1 MRDIHC
7 HILPGVDD
15 GAADLDESLA
25 MLEAAKRAGVTRIVC
40 TPHCRDPY
48 FDYDKMWDA
57 FELLRDNADGFPLQM
72 GFEVNHRKLVELGID
87 AAEHLHFDGTNE
99 FLLELSTHADAYAFR
114 EYENTIYD
122 LQCRGYQV
130 IIAHP
135 ERYRAVQKD
144 VSVAERLVD
153 MGFRAVKI
161 RFSHEKTKDD
171 IAIIETVRKAV
182 GNKLEIMVDANQG
195 TACERNNNSF
205 PPIWSYNRALET
217 AREMERLQCAWLEE
231 PLWRYDFDGLAR
243 LNAAVDI
250 PIAGGEINIGIP
262 DFKLMLD
269 KGCFDILQPNCTM
282 STGISYIRK
291 IAALAD
297 SYGKIVNPHAYIP
310 GMGVL
315 QSMHLVAS
323 YTNFTWLEY
332 PCDPP
337 SLTPEVFQG
346 VLKENYLVD
355 KIDGCIPMPL
365 NPGFGVDVDE
375 ELVKKYSILER

>member
-153 MGFRAVKI
+153 MGCKLQASATLLPAVALVARKSRHSACSIRTCTASSRAMPITWVITIAWRRLARSLACAELIFVKI
-161 RFSHEKTKDD
+161 
-171 IAIIETVRKAV
+171 
-182 GNKLEIMVDANQG
+182 
-195 TACERNNNSF
+195 C
-205 PPIWSYNRALET
+205 P
-217 AREMERLQCAWLEE
+217 
-231 PLWRYDFDGLAR
+231 
-243 LNAAVDI
+243 
-250 PIAGGEINIGIP
+250 
-262 DFKLMLD
+262 
-269 KGCFDILQPNCTM
+269 
-282 STGISYIRK
+282 
-291 IAALAD
+291 
-297 SYGKIVNPHAYIP
+297 
-310 GMGVL
+310 
-315 QSMHLVAS
+315 
-323 YTNFTWLEY
+323 
-332 PCDPP
+332 
-337 SLTPEVFQG
+337 
-346 VLKENYLVD
+346 
-355 KIDGCIPMPL
+355 
-365 NPGFGVDVDE
+365 
-375 ELVKKYSILER
+375 